1 MTQPTYTTVEHIKSA
16 LPADIRESITVD
28 DRLPL
33 RASRIIDE
41 ALLGVIYDVDDATQM
56 PTDPAVV
63 TTLDEATAAQ
73 AAWMILTG
81 DEDGTG
87 ATPGTP
93 QSATVGR
100 ASWSGMTQAQTGARL
115 RSGATLAPEAGRI
128 LVVEGLVPTGVRV
141 RG

>member
-1 MTQPTYTTVEHIKSA
+1 MVQPVYTTVEHIKNA
-16 LPADIRESITVD
+16 LPQNLRDTEVD
-28 DRLPL
+28 DQLPL

-41 ALLGVIYDVDDATQM
+41 ALIGVVYRVHHATQM
-56 PTDPAVV
+56 PVDEDVRQ
-63 TTLDEATAAQ
+63 TLDHAAAAQ

-87 ATPGTP
+87 TAAGTP

-100 ASWSGMTQAQTGARL
+100 ASWSGMSQAQTATTT
-115 RSGATLAPEAGRI
+115 RSGAKLAPEAARI
-128 LVVEGLVPTGVRV
+128 LLVEGLVPTGVWV